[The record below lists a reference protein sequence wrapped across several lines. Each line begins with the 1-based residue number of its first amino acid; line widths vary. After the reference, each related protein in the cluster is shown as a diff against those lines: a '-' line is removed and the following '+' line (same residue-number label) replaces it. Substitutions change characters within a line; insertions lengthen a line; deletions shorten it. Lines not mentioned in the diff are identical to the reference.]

1 MTSYEAVFGE
11 KAANIIVVVVMEV
24 QDGRLK
30 VGTKHGFL
38 DRQMERKAVELT
50 KVKSITNADVPT

>member
-1 MTSYEAVFGE
+1 MDA
-11 KAANIIVVVVMEV
+11 

-50 KVKSITNADVPT
+50 NVKSITNADVPT